1 MGLRQQIK
9 TAGSEAEIDKLVSM
23 SETYLYASDRTKNSW
38 KSTAKNRIIELSIQ
52 DSEQTAPSK
61 TSPVKKSSKK
71 KN

>member
-9 TAGSEAEIDKLVSM
+9 NAGSEAEIDKLVST

-38 KSTAKNRIIELSIQ
+38 KSTIKNRIIELSTQ
-52 DSEQTAPSK
+52 GSEQTAPSK
-61 TSPVKKSSKK
+61 ISPVKKPSKK